1 MVHRC
6 RCGPEVRCSEIRDG
20 VFESVFMNSERHHAV
35 AGVENRRNLGSRRP
49 QPGQDSCGLEQMGSV
64 LGPVLL
70 WLQDVAAVT
79 LLRARRTLLR
89 AAILCCVLVLLLWVS
104 IFLYGSF
111 YYSYM
116 PTVSFSTPVNY
127 HYRTD
132 CESLNS
138 GLCSFPMANISLL
151 KNGKEQVM
159 MYGQPY
165 RVSLELEM
173 PESPVNEQLGMFMVR
188 MSCYTKNGIT
198 VSTVTRSAMLH
209 YRSSLLQ
216 TLNTLVFSPLL
227 LTGLS
232 EQKQLIDVELFSDY
246 KSDSYQPT
254 IGAVIE
260 IQSRQVQ
267 IYSAQLRI
275 HAYFTGIRHVMMGD
289 ATRLQQRREETRR
302 RMHTSAS
309 TPSMSP
315 LITQP
320 AHPVQSPHNSASTT
334 NSSSP
339 ITQISTP
346 IMKYKREKEDIA
358 ELPQQP
364 LKFTILRNICE
375 LLDTINLVGSVGEH
389 RQDNESTT
397 LESTDEGP
405 VFVEAPHIAETN
417 VSEEDPD
424 RQEGAA
430 ELKGTVQEEGA
441 SQPQPS
447 STDAKLRQRHRPWL
461 PF

>member
-1 MVHRC
+1 
-6 RCGPEVRCSEIRDG
+6 
-20 VFESVFMNSERHHAV
+20 MNSEKHHAV
-35 AGVENRRNLGSRRP
+35 AGVENRRNPGSRRP

-275 HAYFTGIRHVMMGD
+275 HAYFTGIRYLLYNFPLTSAVIGVASNFTFLSVIVLFSYLQFIWGGLWPPEQVRVQVMMGD

-302 RMHTSAS
+302 RMHTSA
-309 TPSMSP
+309 
-315 LITQP
+315 
-320 AHPVQSPHNSASTT
+320 
-334 NSSSP
+334 
-339 ITQISTP
+339 STP

-364 LKFTILRNICE
+364 LKFTILRNI
-375 LLDTINLVGSVGEH
+375 S
-389 RQDNESTT
+389 T